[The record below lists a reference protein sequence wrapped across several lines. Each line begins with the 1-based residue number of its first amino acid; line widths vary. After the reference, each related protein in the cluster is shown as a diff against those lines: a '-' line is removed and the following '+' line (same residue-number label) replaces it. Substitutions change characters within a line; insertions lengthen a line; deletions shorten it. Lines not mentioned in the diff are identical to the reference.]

1 MTTKRTF
8 GLVGD
13 YGSDS
18 EGENEGASESAVQGQ
33 GEAEV
38 AHGYLVEK
46 APKLEETKSQKK
58 DLDSVKTPSEQPW
71 SKWQGVRKEYDD
83 SSLMYKFTQ
92 DLDDDDLGS
101 KELNEKKTA
110 AIAAVSDA
118 DNVPSKTPE
127 EGSDESNIPVEQTE
141 KFKHMVAEH
150 QRRDRERK
158 EAEQAALDWEIR
170 EIQNEIGE
178 ERKKWDGVWS
188 DDEGDGAE
196 TEAIFRDQKRRND
209 VLQAVINEVNKSN
222 TKADEGESKLDKYT
236 KKGDGWKRLQLIA
249 QSRVNTDPDKV
260 NQYPSHKFPLKD

>member
-18 EGENEGASESAVQGQ
+18 EGENDGASESAAQGQ
-33 GEAEV
+33 GEAEA

-92 DLDDDDLGS
+92 DLDDDDLES
-101 KELNEKKTA
+101 KESKEKKSA
-110 AIAAVSDA
+110 AIAIEAAASLAAVSDA
-118 DNVPSKTPE
+118 DNVQNKTPE
-127 EGSDESNIPVEQTE
+127 EGSEESNIPVEQTE

-158 EAEQAALDWEIR
+158 EAEQVYE
-170 EIQNEIGE
+170 
-178 ERKKWDGVWS
+178 
-188 DDEGDGAE
+188 
-196 TEAIFRDQKRRND
+196 
-209 VLQAVINEVNKSN
+209 
-222 TKADEGESKLDKYT
+222 
-236 KKGDGWKRLQLIA
+236 
-249 QSRVNTDPDKV
+249 
-260 NQYPSHKFPLKD
+260 